1 MIATII
7 LTAALLSR
15 PRKEIHM
22 IDINSKVEKFCE
34 DYDMPVDEMDHPN
47 SILTAEGDR
56 VFVSDK
62 EIELMER
69 IVAAEARGESCEAQ
83 EAVATVILNRWQE
96 GSFGETLECVMTAS
110 GQFAKPYQGD
120 ISMSVHLAVKNAL
133 IYYNTYCMGIPSE
146 VLYFRSEHYHN
157 FGVPYISID
166 NLYFSCREG
175 VII

>member
-1 MIATII
+1 
-7 LTAALLSR
+7 
-15 PRKEIHM
+15 M

-56 VFVSDK
+56 AFVSDL
-62 EIELMER
+62 EIDLMER

-96 GSFGETLECVMTAS
+96 GSFGETLTDVMTAP
-110 GQFAKPYQGD
+110 GQFAAPYQGE

-157 FGVPYISID
+157 FGVPYMSID

>member
-7 LTAALLSR
+7 LTAALLTQ

-56 VFVSDK
+56 AFVSDK
-62 EIELMER
+62 DIELMER

-96 GSFGETLECVMTAS
+96 GSFGETLTDVMNAS
-110 GQFAKPYQGD
+110 GQFAAPYQGE

-133 IYYNTYCMGIPSE
+133 IYYNTYCMGLPTE
-146 VLYFRSEHYHN
+146 VLYFRSEHYHA
-157 FGVPYISID
+157 FGVPYMSID